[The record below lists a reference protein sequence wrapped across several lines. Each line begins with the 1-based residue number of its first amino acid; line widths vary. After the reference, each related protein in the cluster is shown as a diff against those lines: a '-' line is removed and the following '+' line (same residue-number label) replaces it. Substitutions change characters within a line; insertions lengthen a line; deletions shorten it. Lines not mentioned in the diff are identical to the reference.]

1 MSLNLR
7 KPSLLGRQ
15 IHERVGLT
23 ACAVTDDVFESEAA
37 IVAASRVY
45 TIKGHSRG
53 HAGLT
58 RRRA

>member
-37 IVAASRVY
+37 IVAASRVH